1 MNCIIGADNVN
12 CKLLVEFAGR
22 SSSLNLVGTFTD
34 SASVMDQFSKRQDI
48 DLLFLDI
55 EILEMEC
62 FDFVGNLHYKPNI
75 VVLSS
80 NDQFAIKAFD
90 ISVVDYLL
98 KPVTYSRFCRAVDKA
113 IRFYSRREV
122 INNDDNE
129 IFIKKESSLI
139 KLKLKEIIY
148 IEALENYVTLNTNDK
163 KFTIHFTMKAIEN
176 QLPSE
181 MFIRVHRSFIV
192 NKSKIQTIKENS
204 LDLVVGDTLKNFP
217 IGKSFKDLL
226 LNNINMMSR

>member
-55 EILEMEC
+55 EILEMDC